1 MVGAARKQI
10 PLAERCSE
18 ADIAIVDR
26 FADALWMENGL
37 SENTLAAYRRDLYGF
52 AAWLVDQDVALAEA
66 NAAELLGFLAGQYRN
81 GRALRSSARLLSSL
95 RRFYRYQVREGR
107 RQDDPTANIESPKMD
122 RPLPYT
128 LSESE
133 VELLLAA
140 PDISTTIGLRDRA
153 MLELLYASGLRVSE
167 LVSLDTD
174 RINLVQGVVRVLGK
188 GNKERLVPV
197 GDEAVTWLMRYREQA
212 RPELLRGKS
221 SDRLFVSRKTGSIT
235 RQAFWYRLREY
246 ALRSEIHGHLS
257 PHTLRHAFATHLVNH
272 GADLRVVQMLLGHS
286 DLSTTQIYT
295 HVARERLR
303 QIHREH
309 HPRG

>member
-1 MVGAARKQI
+1 MQI
-10 PLAERCSE
+10 PLAKQCSE
-18 ADIAIVDR
+18 ADIAIIDR

-37 SENTLAAYRRDLYGF
+37 SENTLAAYRRDLCGF
-52 AAWLVDQDVALAEA
+52 AAWLADRQVALAGA
-66 NAAELLGFLAGQYRN
+66 SPAELLGFLASQYRS

-95 RRFYRYQVREGR
+95 RRFYRYLVREGR
-107 RQDDPTANIESPKMD
+107 RKDDPTANIESPKLD
-122 RPLPYT
+122 RPLPHT

-133 VELLLAA
+133 VEALLAA
-140 PDISTTIGLRDRA
+140 PETSAAVGLRDRA

-167 LVSLDTD
+167 LVSLDVD
-174 RINLVQGVVRVLGK
+174 RVNLARGVVRVLGK

-197 GDEAVTWLMRYREQA
+197 GDEAVTWLQRYSREA
-212 RPELLRGKS
+212 RPELLRGKIS
-221 SDRLFVSRKTGSIT
+221 NRLFVSRKSGSIT

-246 ALRSEIHGHLS
+246 ALRSGIRGHLS